1 MKQENT
7 ISAGEKI
14 ELLIDRKGNPERFF
28 SKVESIVTED
38 TFIITRPIGD
48 EQLMFLSLGEII
60 RIVFFRDDGAYYFDA
75 QVIERIK
82 HQESISARVVAL
94 SEKYKLQR
102 RNYYRLST
110 MVPVAIT
117 YFDKESKIIKSLDT
131 IDISGGGMR
140 IASTIRFGKDLEMDI
155 EIKIPGMEDYIIKG
169 KVVRSEWSDKGEG
182 ILETGIEFLNVTPL
196 VRQMIIEYIFTK
208 QRELLKKGYK

>member
-1 MKQENT
+1 MKQDST
-7 ISAGEKI
+7 IAAGEKI

-38 TFIITRPIGD
+38 TFIISRPISD
-48 EQLMFLSLGEII
+48 EQLMFLSVGEII
-60 RIVFFRDDGAYYFDA
+60 RIVYFRDDGAYYFDA

-82 HQESISARVVAL
+82 HQESISARLVAL

-102 RNYYRLST
+102 RNYYRLNT
-110 MVPVAIT
+110 MVPVVIT
-117 YFDKESKIIKSLDT
+117 YTDKETMISKSLDT

-140 IASTIRFGKDLEMDI
+140 IASNKRFDKGMDMEI
-155 EIKIPGMEDYIIKG
+155 EIKVRGFENCIIKG
-169 KVVRSEWSDKGEG
+169 KVVRSERTDKGDG
-182 ILETGIEFLNVTPL
+182 ILETGIEFLNVSPM